1 MALLK
6 DKYGCQG
13 DPDSLGGIQVFLSL
27 GNLENLHNGGRDMAS
42 SAIEACKDRLDRND
56 FVRARRYRIDDSK
69 LNKLIAVICVKENMR
84 PDDLITEL
92 LIEALS
98 KRDKLYKQY
107 LTTDDYEV
115 ELVHTISYHRAD
127 GNTVRPTRRGSEA

>member
-1 MALLK
+1 
-6 DKYGCQG
+6 
-13 DPDSLGGIQVFLSL
+13 
-27 GNLENLHNGGRDMAS
+27 MAS
-42 SAIEACKDRLDRND
+42 NAIEACRDRLDRND

-127 GNTVRPTRRGSEA
+127 GNTVRHTRRGSET